1 MLSRLK
7 PRVLDRAGITEDH
20 LKAIDKPLPKGVGWL
35 NTLGA
40 TIMLAI
46 VVQFLTGI
54 FLAMYYA
61 PVPGGAYASVLYI
74 MEKVPFGSI
83 VRGIHHYGASAAVI
97 LAALHLLRVYFHG
110 AFKPPRELLW
120 LL

>member
-1 MLSRLK
+1 MLSRLNAW
-7 PRVLDRAGITEDH
+7 VLDRAGITEDH

-40 TIMLAI
+40 TVMLAI

-74 MEKVPFGSI
+74 MEKVPFGARTLRHSS
-83 VRGIHHYGASAAVI
+83 RKRWPSAND
-97 LAALHLLRVYFHG
+97 RCSR
-110 AFKPPRELLW
+110 KWEE
-120 LL
+120 